1 MKKLE
6 KRAILCLLCAA
17 VLVIGLGIFIAEFAV
32 KGSTWASYPANQHIY
47 KDGNL
52 TTGTIYDV
60 NGTKLAENTKDGIN
74 YNDDA
79 AIRRATVHT
88 VGDRNRSISSSA
100 ESAFQSKLVGYNII
114 TGVYDSGNRDLY
126 LTIDADICKA
136 ANEALAGRSGTVG
149 IYNYETGDILCLV
162 SSPNFDPENPPAVSS
177 DDTSGLYMNRFF
189 SSAIVPGSIF
199 KLVTASAVIENRSN
213 LDSWEYTCTGKAVY
227 GSDIITCPMVHGH
240 QNFYDAL
247 ANSCNGAFAQL
258 AQDVGAE
265 TLQEYVDKYKLNK
278 SVDVNG
284 IQTAAGSFS
293 FPEDNNV
300 FLAWA
305 GIGQYEDLINPC
317 SYLRFVGAIAGGG
330 SAAEPRII
338 STVKYK
344 IGLPAGIYK
353 TKNTGTLIEEDT
365 ALEMQSMMKNNVEK
379 TYGESNFP
387 GLDIYAKSGTAEVG
401 GGKAPNSWFTGFIK
415 NEGYPYAFI
424 VLVENG
430 GYGSVVAGAVA
441 NKVMQA
447 VIATDPHEN

>member
-149 IYNYETGDILCLV
+149 VYNYETGDILCLV

-177 DDTSGLYMNRFF
+177 DDTSGQILFLGNSARLYIQAGNR
-189 SSAIVPGSIF
+189 
-199 KLVTASAVIENRSN
+199 LCRNRKQKQS
-213 LDSWEYTCTGKAVY
+213 G
-227 GSDIITCPMVHGH
+227 
-240 QNFYDAL
+240 
-247 ANSCNGAFAQL
+247 QL
-258 AQDVGAE
+258 
-265 TLQEYVDKYKLNK
+265 
-278 SVDVNG
+278 
-284 IQTAAGSFS
+284 
-293 FPEDNNV
+293 
-300 FLAWA
+300 
-305 GIGQYEDLINPC
+305 
-317 SYLRFVGAIAGGG
+317 
-330 SAAEPRII
+330 
-338 STVKYK
+338 
-344 IGLPAGIYK
+344 GIY
-353 TKNTGTLIEEDT
+353 LHR
-365 ALEMQSMMKNNVEK
+365 QSC
-379 TYGESNFP
+379 
-387 GLDIYAKSGTAEVG
+387 LR
-401 GGKAPNSWFTGFIK
+401 
-415 NEGYPYAFI
+415 
-424 VLVENG
+424 L
-430 GYGSVVAGAVA
+430 
-441 NKVMQA
+441 
-447 VIATDPHEN
+447 